1 MTCTQLFQ
9 IRDLYGIDL
18 LDSIKDAHLINRAKT
33 LYEDFEDMQQDKSP
47 AEEYDLVRW
56 WSEEL
61 ELDKFFNLEKES

>member
-1 MTCTQLFQ
+1 MFQ

-18 LDSIKDAHLINRAKT
+18 LDPIKDAHLINRAKT
-33 LYEDFEDMQQDKSP
+33 MYKDFEDMQQDKSP
-47 AEEYDLVRW
+47 AEEYDLIRW